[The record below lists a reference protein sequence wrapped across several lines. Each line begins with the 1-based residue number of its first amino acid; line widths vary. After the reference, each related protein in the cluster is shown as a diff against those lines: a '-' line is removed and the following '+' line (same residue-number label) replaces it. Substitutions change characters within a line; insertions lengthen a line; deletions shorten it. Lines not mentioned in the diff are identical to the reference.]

1 MNPSNQD
8 LNNALAGRPDR
19 NDFLIVGL
27 GASAG
32 GVQALKEFFEQVPA
46 ATGMAYVVILHL
58 SPDYDSKLAEVI
70 RAIANI
76 PVIKVTEKVT
86 VEPDH
91 IYVVPPNRHLTM
103 LDGHILVSDNTG
115 EEERRAPVDIFF
127 RTLAE
132 SHGPR
137 AVCVVLS
144 GTGAN
149 GSMGL
154 KRVKENGGAT
164 FVQVP
169 REAEFNEMPR
179 NAIATELV
187 DDVLPVAAIPA
198 KIIAYKESLDTVQ
211 ITVEAD
217 KRPEAQQ
224 QALREIFSQ
233 LRLRTGQDFSNY
245 KRPTLLRRIER
256 RVNVRNMPDLSTYV
270 AYLQNNPDETT
281 SLLKD
286 LLIWVTNFFR
296 DRKAFETIENDIL
309 PRLIEH
315 KHAEEQLRIWVAGC
329 ATGEEAYSLA
339 MLCAEKT
346 LGVIDAPKVQIFATD
361 IDEAAIAHARE
372 GIYTLN
378 DAADVSPERLRKFF
392 MRDGDGYRV
401 RREIREMILFANH
414 NFIKDPPFSHLD
426 LVSCRNVLIY
436 LNHSAQERVMETF
449 HFALNPGGYLFLGSS
464 ESATGANDL
473 YTLYNREHH
482 IFQSRQL
489 TAHAYPVPESVPTF
503 QFKQPNIPANISE
516 QEHRTL
522 ERITIS
528 DLHQRLLEQY
538 APPSLVIN
546 EEYEIVHL
554 SERVGRYLQIAGG
567 EPSQNLLK
575 LIRPELRLELRS
587 ALYQSLQRQ
596 TPVEARGL
604 KVSVNEHT
612 ESINIHVRPVFRPED
627 PAKGFILVLFE
638 RASDEEVVNEVV
650 LSSDEPVAR
659 QLEEELMRVKVQ
671 LRAAIEQ
678 HEFHAEELKA
688 SNEELQAMNEELRSA
703 AEELETSKEELQS
716 INEELRTVN
725 QELKV
730 KIEETTLA
738 NNNLQNLIKSVDI
751 GTIFLDRSFRV
762 ALFTPSIRVLF
773 NLIPNDIGRP
783 LSDITHR
790 LVYNNLMEDA
800 ELVQEKLRTIEHE
813 VSTTDGRLM
822 MMRVL
827 PYRTSEDRINGV
839 VITFFDITERKLAE
853 EALRQ
858 SEERYR
864 TLFNSID
871 EAFALC
877 EILTDSERKTV
888 DYRIQE
894 VNPAFEKIMGFMPD
908 HAYGKNTWEVVSG
921 PESSWIKICEK
932 AAINGETFRFE
943 SRIAET
949 GRWFDTFA
957 GPVGEKGNG
966 KFALVFTD
974 ISERKR
980 NELSIR
986 ENEARLAAI
995 FAEAKVGLSEISLEG
1010 KFLQVNNI
1018 LCRILERS
1026 REELLTLTIKDVT
1039 YPEDLA
1045 STQDAVKRLIASE
1058 APVSLDKRY
1067 KRRDGTPVWVNSTLS
1082 LLKMDDHNPPVI
1094 LAVSQDLTERKKA
1107 EAALLESEK
1116 KLATELRNMQYLQ
1129 QVSSQMILED
1139 NGDVLYNHLLDALMS
1154 IMHADM
1160 GSIHLLNLEK
1170 QGLYLLV
1177 HTGFDKAAA
1186 KDLEWIPANTDSIY
1200 SWTLNKKNR
1209 VTVNNPAGAESS
1221 LPKKERSTYEH
1232 LGIQI
1237 IQSTP
1242 LITRNGKV
1250 LGVITC
1256 YWKNSQALPQSE
1268 MHIVDV
1274 LARQAAD
1281 LVERKLAEQ
1290 ALRHSEELFRAIVS
1304 QTTVGIYRATLEGEL
1319 LFVNRTFCE
1328 ILGYTEAQLLGI
1340 TTWSLTHADDLEMN
1354 RQVFKRLL
1362 EENAPFEIEKRLFR
1376 KDGSVMW
1383 ASVSAAPIRDH
1394 EGSVRYIV
1402 AVVLDI
1408 TERKAL
1414 EQQREDFISIA
1425 SHELKTPVT
1434 SIKAYVEVLQ
1444 ELFEESKDLQNA
1456 ELMKKLDLQVDRLTE
1471 LINVLL
1477 DTTNVAEGKLV
1488 LHPEKFDMNRL
1499 IAEHIGDLQHLS
1511 KMHRFVFRRG
1521 KLQPVIADKEHIG
1534 QVLTN
1539 LFSNAIKYSP
1549 AGGDIIV
1556 TSEEVDNSIRIHV
1569 QDSGIGIPEASLNKV
1584 FNRFFRVT
1592 GTNGHPTP
1600 PGMGLGLYITAG
1612 IIQRHG
1618 GTIHVTSE
1626 PGKGSTF
1633 HITLPYVNK
1642 NPA

>member
-1 MNPSNQD
+1 
-8 LNNALAGRPDR
+8 
-19 NDFLIVGL
+19 
-27 GASAG
+27 
-32 GVQALKEFFEQVPA
+32 
-46 ATGMAYVVILHL
+46 
-58 SPDYDSKLAEVI
+58 
-70 RAIANI
+70 
-76 PVIKVTEKVT
+76 
-86 VEPDH
+86 
-91 IYVVPPNRHLTM
+91 
-103 LDGHILVSDNTG
+103 
-115 EEERRAPVDIFF
+115 
-127 RTLAE
+127 
-132 SHGPR
+132 
-137 AVCVVLS
+137 
-144 GTGAN
+144 
-149 GSMGL
+149 
-154 KRVKENGGAT
+154 
-164 FVQVP
+164 
-169 REAEFNEMPR
+169 
-179 NAIATELV
+179 
-187 DDVLPVAAIPA
+187 
-198 KIIAYKESLDTVQ
+198 
-211 ITVEAD
+211 
-217 KRPEAQQ
+217 
-224 QALREIFSQ
+224 
-233 LRLRTGQDFSNY
+233 
-245 KRPTLLRRIER
+245 
-256 RVNVRNMPDLSTYV
+256 
-270 AYLQNNPDETT
+270 
-281 SLLKD
+281 
-286 LLIWVTNFFR
+286 
-296 DRKAFETIENDIL
+296 
-309 PRLIEH
+309 
-315 KHAEEQLRIWVAGC
+315 
-329 ATGEEAYSLA
+329 
-339 MLCAEKT
+339 
-346 LGVIDAPKVQIFATD
+346 
-361 IDEAAIAHARE
+361 
-372 GIYTLN
+372 YTLN

-392 MRDGDGYRV
+392 MREGDGYRV

-449 HFALNPGGYLFLGSS
+449 HFALKPGGFLFLGSS

-554 SERVGRYLQIAGG
+554 SERAGRYLQIAGG

-587 ALYQSLQRQ
+587 ALYQSIQRQ

-612 ESINIHVRPVFRPED
+612 ESINIHVRPVFRVED
-627 PAKGFILVLFE
+627 PAKGFILVVFE
-638 RASDEEVVNEVV
+638 RASDEEAAKEVV

-738 NNNLQNLIKSVDI
+738 NNNLQNLIKSADI

-762 ALFTPSIRVLF
+762 ALFTPSIRGLF

-800 ELVQEKLRTIEHE
+800 ELVLEKLQAVEHE
-813 VSTTDGRLM
+813 VRTTDGRLM

-827 PYRTSEDRINGV
+827 PYRTAEDRINGV
-839 VITFFDITERKLAE
+839 VITFFDITERKHAE

-877 EILTDSERKTV
+877 EIMTDKDRKTV
-888 DYRIQE
+888 DYRIVE
-894 VNPAFEKIMGFMPD
+894 VNPAFEKIMGPD
-908 HAYGKNTWEVVSG
+908 HTYGKNTWEVTS
-921 PESSWIKICEK
+921 PENSWIEICEK
-932 AAINGETFRFE
+932 AALNGETFRFE
-943 SRIAET
+943 SRIAEA
-949 GRWFDTFA
+949 GRWFDTYV
-957 GPVGEKGNG
+957 GPVGEIGNG

-980 NELSIR
+980 NEISIR
-986 ENEARLAAI
+986 KNEARLTAI

-1018 LCRILERS
+1018 LCRILGRS

-1039 YPEDLA
+1039 HPEDLV
-1045 STQDAVKRLIASE
+1045 STQDAVKRLITSE

-1067 KRRDGTPVWVNSTLS
+1067 KRQDGTPVWVNSTLS

-1107 EAALLESEK
+1107 EAALLESER
-1116 KLATELRNMQYLQ
+1116 KLATELRNMQHLQ
-1129 QVSSQMILED
+1129 QVSSQMILDD
-1139 NGDVLYNHLLDALMS
+1139 NGDVLYNHILDALMS
-1154 IMHADM
+1154 IMQSDM
-1160 GSIHLLNLEK
+1160 GSIHLLNIEK
-1170 QGLYLLV
+1170 QALYLLA
-1177 HTGFDKAAA
+1177 HTGFDDAAA
-1186 KDLEWIPANTDSIY
+1186 ADLEWIPANTDSIY

-1209 VTVNNPAGAESS
+1209 LTVNISESTKIS
-1221 LPKKERSTYEH
+1221 LSKKELATYEH
-1232 LGIQI
+1232 LGIHV

-1242 LITRNGKV
+1242 LITRKGKV

-1290 ALRHSEELFRAIVS
+1290 ALRNSEELFRAIVS

-1319 LFVNRTFCE
+1319 LFVNRKLCE
-1328 ILGYTEAQLLGI
+1328 ILGYTEAELLGV
-1340 TTWSLTHADDLEMN
+1340 TTWSLTYADDLELN
-1354 RQVFKRLL
+1354 RQLFKRLL
-1362 EENAPFEIEKRLFR
+1362 EENAPFEIEKRFRR
-1376 KDGSVMW
+1376 KDGSFMW

-1394 EGSVRYIV
+1394 DGSVRYTV

-1414 EQQREDFISIA
+1414 EQQREDFIGIA

-1434 SIKAYVEVLQ
+1434 SIKAYAEVLQ
-1444 ELFEESKDLQNA
+1444 ELFEESQDLQNA
-1456 ELMKKLDLQVDRLTE
+1456 ELMKKLDMQVDRLTE

-1488 LHPEKFDMNRL
+1488 LHTEKFDMNRL
-1499 IAEHIGDLQHLS
+1499 ISEHIEDLQHLS
-1511 KMHRFVFRRG
+1511 KIHRFVFRRG
-1521 KLQPVIADKEHIG
+1521 KLRPIVADREHIG

-1549 AGGDIIV
+1549 AGGDIII
-1556 TSEEVDNSIRIHV
+1556 TSEEVDNTIRIQV
-1569 QDSGIGIPEASLNKV
+1569 QDSGIGIPEGALNKV
-1584 FNRFFRVT
+1584 FDRFFRVT
-1592 GTNGHPTP
+1592 SANASPVASGL
-1600 PGMGLGLYITAG
+1600 GLGLYITAG
-1612 IIQRHG
+1612 IIHRHG

-1626 PGKGSTF
+1626 QGKGSIF
-1633 HITLPYVNK
+1633 HITLPYAN
-1642 NPA
+1642 NHPA